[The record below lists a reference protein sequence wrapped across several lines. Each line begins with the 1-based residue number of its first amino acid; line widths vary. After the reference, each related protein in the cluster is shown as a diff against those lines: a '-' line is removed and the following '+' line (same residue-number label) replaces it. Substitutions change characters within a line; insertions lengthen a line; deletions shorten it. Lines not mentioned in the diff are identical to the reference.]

1 MPEED
6 NFRETQ
12 YYAMLK
18 ERLGAQ
24 HVVAKTGYHSN
35 CVCRECAHSWRG
47 ECMIAK
53 CGCCTST
60 YKA

>member
-1 MPEED
+1 MTEED

-18 ERLGAQ
+18 EHFGTQ
-24 HVVAKTGYHSN
+24 HVVAKTGYHAN
-35 CVCRECAHSWRG
+35 CICRECTHSWRG
-47 ECMIAK
+47 ECMRAH
-53 CGCCTST
+53 CACCTSP